1 MGTQK
6 FARGQCVGY
15 THRGRLRALE
25 GLMALEGREAGD
37 QIDCLNDRL
46 MSGYTEA
53 RGYLCQHSTLHTDCV
68 PNSTGTRV

>member
-1 MGTQK
+1 
-6 FARGQCVGY
+6 
-15 THRGRLRALE
+15 
-25 GLMALEGREAGD
+25 MALEGREAGD